1 MSPDLSWGIS
11 FRKFNVPF
19 GKDPQLLAVK
29 IEKVENRS
37 KLVFW
42 QKHGSLLGKL
52 WEKQGSL
59 LGMLWGKLGS
69 LLGMLWEKQG
79 ILLRVL

>member
-1 MSPDLSWGIS
+1 MRSSGRKIIPL
-11 FRKFNVPF
+11 KFNVPC

-29 IEKVENRS
+29 IEKVENIS